1 MELNKEQEEW
11 LRNFQIQ
18 HINANR
24 GPNRGPISEEFCL
37 KEHPT
42 FLEVSF
48 AVHYL
53 PDELKTEEICL
64 AAVQQNGKTL
74 EFVPG
79 ALKTEALC
87 LAAVQQDGVAI
98 KFVPN
103 ELITEELCIAAVRN
117 VSYALE
123 YVPDALRDKV
133 QAEAKSRFCC

>member
-11 LRNFQIQ
+11 LKNFQIQ

-37 KEHPT
+37 KEHPV
-42 FLEVSF
+42 FLETGF
-48 AVHYL
+48 AMQHL
-53 PDELKTEEICL
+53 PDELKTEELCL

-87 LAAVQQDGVAI
+87 LIAVQQDGVAI
-98 KFVPN
+98 QFVPS

-117 VSYALE
+117 VSYALDF
-123 YVPDALRDKV
+123 VPDALRDKV
-133 QAEAKSRFCC
+133 TAGV